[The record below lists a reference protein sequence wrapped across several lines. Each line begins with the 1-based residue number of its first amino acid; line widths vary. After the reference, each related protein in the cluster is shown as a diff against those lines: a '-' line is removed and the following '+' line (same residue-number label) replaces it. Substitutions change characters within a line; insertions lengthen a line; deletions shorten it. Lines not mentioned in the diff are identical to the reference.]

1 MTVYLGTYVGRAPP
15 ICKSKKV
22 IDETKKCEEIFLAN
36 FLRGNSCHPLPILTV
51 ITKSHF
57 WKQIK
62 GKRVALKSNKTCWKK
77 SNMKNSSALVRT
89 ELVVMGDNSC
99 LRGPG
104 FKSQRNLLDVHDIFP
119 HWCVVKIVLFVW
131 KDRKW
136 TKNLSLGLVVM
147 RLESFGCKILYFTR
161 SSGQSKLNTLRL

>member
-104 FKSQRNLLDVHDIFP
+104 FKSQRNLLDVHDIFSTLMR
-119 HWCVVKIVLFVW
+119 CKNCIVCLKRPKMNEKTSPLGWLWWGWELLMQDTLFGAAA
-131 KDRKW
+131 
-136 TKNLSLGLVVM
+136 N
-147 RLESFGCKILYFTR
+147 
-161 SSGQSKLNTLRL
+161 QN